1 MDSSAGNP
9 IPLSGEDDALT
20 QSVLHDAVPEG
31 LFELDELDVLYEDR
45 SATLWT
51 YMRPAGRPSF
61 TPAMLADFE
70 RWQDLISQ
78 GFGTDK
84 VPLRYLVLGS
94 RARDVFCFGGDLDLF
109 QKLIRSKDR
118 NALVEYGHR
127 CCAILERNAR
137 SLDIPMLTI
146 GLVQGAALG
155 GGFEALLSFD
165 HLIAERHSTFGL
177 PEIMFGLYP
186 GMGAHA
192 FLSRK
197 LGTAMAER
205 IILSNKTYTAQEM
218 YDLGIVHQL
227 AEPGEG
233 ESAVREFIKK
243 SERRHAGLI
252 GARKATNRVWP
263 IELDELNEITELWA
277 ETALQLSET
286 DLKVMGRLVAAQGRI
301 ADRLAAA

>member
-45 SATLWT
+45 NATLWT

-61 TPAMLADFE
+61 TPSMLADFE
-70 RWQDLISQ
+70 RWQDLIYQ
-78 GFGTDK
+78 GFGADK

-94 RARDVFCFGGDLDLF
+94 RSQDVFCFGGDLDLF
-109 QKLIRSKDR
+109 QKLIRSKDKA
-118 NALVEYGHR
+118 ALVEYGHR

-227 AEPGEG
+227 VEPGEG

-263 IELDELNEITELWA
+263 IGLDELNEITELWA

>member
-45 SATLWT
+45 NATLWT

-94 RARDVFCFGGDLDLF
+94 RAQDVFCFGGDLALF

-118 NALVEYGHR
+118 KGLVEYGHR

-227 AEPGEG
+227 VEPGEG

-263 IELDELNEITELWA
+263 IDLDELNEITELWA

>member
-9 IPLSGEDDALT
+9 LPFSGDEEALSESL
-20 QSVLHDAVPEG
+20 LNNAVPDG
-31 LFELDELDVLYEDR
+31 LFELRELDVLYDDR
-45 SATLWT
+45 DAALWT
-51 YMRPAGRPSF
+51 YMRPKGRPSF
-61 TPAMLADFE
+61 TPAMLGDFE
-70 RWQDLISQ
+70 RWQELIST
-78 GFGTDK
+78 GFGEDK

-94 RARDVFCFGGDLDLF
+94 RSQDVFCFGGDLELF
-109 QKLIRSKDR
+109 QHLIRTKNRD
-118 NALVEYGHR
+118 ALVQYGHR
-127 CCAILERNAR
+127 CCAILDRNVR
-137 SLDIPMLTI
+137 SLGLPMVTI

-165 HLIAERHSTFGL
+165 YIIAERHATFGL

-192 FLSRK
+192 FLARK

-218 YDLGIVHQL
+218 YDLGLVHQI

-233 ESAVREFIKK
+233 VSAVRDFIKK
-243 SERRHAGLI
+243 SERRHSGI
-252 GARKATNRVWP
+252 VGAYQAMKKVWP
-263 IELDELNEITELWA
+263 IQLDELNEITELWA
-277 ETALQLSET
+277 DTALKLSDH
-286 DLKVMGRLVAAQGRI
+286 DLKVMSRLVSAQGRL

>member
-20 QSVLHDAVPEG
+20 QSILHDAVPEG

-45 SATLWT
+45 NATLWT
-51 YMRPAGRPSF
+51 YMRPSGRPSF
-61 TPAMLADFE
+61 TPSMLADFE
-70 RWQDLISQ
+70 RWQNLISL
-78 GFGTDK
+78 GFGDDK

-94 RARDVFCFGGDLDLF
+94 RSQDVFCFGGDLELF
-109 QKLIRSKDR
+109 QKLIRSK
-118 NALVEYGHR
+118 NKAALVEYGHR

-218 YDLGIVHQL
+218 YDLGVVHQL
-227 AEPGEG
+227 VEPGEG

-263 IELDELNEITELWA
+263 VDIKELNEITELWA

-286 DLKVMGRLVAAQGRI
+286 DLKVMSRLVAAQGRI

>member
-1 MDSSAGNP
+1 MDSSIGNS
-9 IPLSGEDDALT
+9 ILLQGDEGALIDS
-20 QSVLHDAVPEG
+20 QSHSAVPTA
-31 LFELDELDVLYEDR
+31 LFELEELDVLYDDR
-45 SATLWT
+45 FAALWT

-61 TPAMLADFE
+61 THTMLSDFG
-70 RWQDLISQ
+70 RWQDLIASS
-78 GFGTDK
+78 FGPDN
-84 VPLRYLVLGS
+84 VPLRYLILGS
-94 RARDVFCFGGDLDLF
+94 RSPDVFCFGGDLELF
-109 QKLIRSKDR
+109 QKLIRNKDR
-118 NALVEYGHR
+118 AGLVAYGHR

-137 SLDIPMLTI
+137 ALDIPMLTI

-165 HLIAERHSTFGL
+165 HIIAERQSTFGL

-205 IILSNKTYTAQEM
+205 IILSNKTYTAEEM
-218 YDLGIVHQL
+218 FELGIVHQL

-233 ESAVREFIKK
+233 LSAAREFMKR
-243 SERRHAGLI
+243 SERRHSGLV

-263 IELDELNEITELWA
+263 IDLEELNDITELWA

-286 DLKVMGRLVAAQGRI
+286 DLKVMSRLVAAQGRI